1 MYDGRCS
8 TPKETQ
14 KEKEKMMTRIVEKTK
29 KKSIKNTIEK
39 LKKK

>member
-8 TPKETQ
+8 MLKETQ

-29 KKSIKNTIEK
+29 KN
-39 LKKK
+39 L